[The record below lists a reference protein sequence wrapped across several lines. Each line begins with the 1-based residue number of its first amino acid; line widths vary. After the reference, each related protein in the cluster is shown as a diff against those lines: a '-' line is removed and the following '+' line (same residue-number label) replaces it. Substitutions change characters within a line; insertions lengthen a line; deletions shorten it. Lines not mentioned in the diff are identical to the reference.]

1 MVDTLEVNGREEVV
15 IAGFARFYLEEVTG
29 SGSES
34 IVTGRF
40 FKTIMSG
47 ELGDIEE
54 DFGLKG
60 VKLIQ

>member
-1 MVDTLEVNGREEVV
+1 MVDTLSVNGRSNVR
-15 IAGFARFYLEEVTG
+15 IAGFARFFLEEVKHG
-29 SGSES
+29 NECV
-34 IVTGRF
+34 VTGRF
-40 FKTIMSG
+40 LNTGMSG